1 MLLLFSSL
9 STPLDNILNKWFFLY
24 VALTHYCLH
33 CVLLISHLRLSLSLN
48 QLCMYCIIAL
58 LCFISNSLNRHFLI
72 NLQVVIPFCSDINFA
87 ESRSSEIFRDFCRL
101 YQQQFT
107 YVLEFVYPPFNFH
120 LIISLLYRRGSHAS
134 RFRAGSFTPSSLNVS
149 ISFGVSFVWSSFVH
163 LYSPTAISIVLISD
177 LTLSYLLICF

>member
-24 VALTHYCLH
+24 VALTHYRLH
-33 CVLLISHLRLSLSLN
+33 CILLISHLRLSLSLN

-87 ESRSSEIFRDFCRL
+87 ESRSSFFAIFVGYSSSSSLMSSNSFIHHLTFIWSFSFFTGVEVMHLGFAPVLLRL
-101 YQQQFT
+101 LHWTF
-107 YVLEFVYPPFNFH
+107 PFRCLLC
-120 LIISLLYRRGSHAS
+120 LIILC
-134 RFRAGSFTPSSLNVS
+134 SSLFADCYFDRLAS
-149 ISFGVSFVWSSFVH
+149 
-163 LYSPTAISIVLISD
+163 
-177 LTLSYLLICF
+177 